1 LSYFEKAKNQMPQH
15 ADAWFELGMAYQF
28 VKDNANARQAF
39 AKAQQLDPDI
49 QQKFRDRNKSGGQ

>member
-1 LSYFEKAKNQMPQH
+1 
-15 ADAWFELGMAYQF
+15 MAYQF
-28 VKDNANARQAF
+28 VKDNANAQQAF